1 MKPTRVRVL
10 LINAVAT
17 VAIAYLVVRLL
28 VGAGL
33 PVPVS
38 GINLIL
44 TLPVIGIVD
53 LLLVLPIMRYK
64 KALADYL
71 MGVSKQRPRRP
82 EPFYAVRVLMIAKA
96 SSLAGAWF
104 AGWHLGV
111 IIVQLTSH
119 DFNDSVWRET
129 FGAVGSVLL
138 VVAAIIAE
146 RACRLP
152 DDGDDK
158 SGAERSTGKVETA
171 NPGPI
176 SA

>member
-33 PVPVS
+33 AVPVS

-146 RACRLP
+146 HACRLP

-158 SGAERSTGKVETA
+158 SGVTSGKVETA